1 MNFFQHQDLAR
12 RQSLLLVVL
21 FLLAVVVIVSAVNL
35 VVAYSTIYAGGQF
48 FGVTANSLSELGS
61 GFYTLVTLATLA
73 VIFGATLWKLAQISK
88 GGKVVAEMLGG
99 ERIDLAT
106 GEPAKRRL
114 INVVEEMAIASGTPV
129 PALYLI
135 ESQGVNAFAA
145 GFTPGQAVIGVTRGA
160 IELLSRDEL
169 QGVIAHEFSHILNGD
184 MRLNM
189 RLVGVLHGILV
200 IGLLGQAMMRG
211 TFKRSRYRYR
221 HLDSDPARRRGGGGA
236 PQTFLAG
243 LALMSVGYIGL
254 FLGNLIKAALSRQR
268 EYLADASS
276 VQFTRNPDGIANAL
290 RKIRLHEAGALVATP
305 NSEQMSHLFFGEAV
319 STGLMNLFST
329 HPPLEE
335 RIRRI
340 KPKFAID
347 HDPLPGVGI
356 EHLEGAG
363 AIPRF
368 NQLEDEGPVVGM
380 SAFSS
385 ASNVIDSQ
393 LTADQVV
400 ALVGTPQAAHLN
412 QAQLLKQAIP
422 PKLSKQIHR
431 RPGARALLVA
441 LMLDIDVEGR
451 RLQFGK
457 LEVDQEN
464 DFIAQI
470 RSTYRQLNQLPAQLR
485 LPLLDIALAVVATDN
500 QQNIR
505 EQLKLMRRVGLSSAG
520 LSLGQFAIFAIARA
534 QLLDQ
539 KRPGKVATHRRIEPL
554 MADVQLVVGLL
565 ARVGHDDEAAARAG
579 FVAAMTGFK
588 KSDWQLPDIALT
600 SVAQLEKSM
609 RRLCGLALMP
619 KMKLISALAV
629 TVLHDQQVRVEEL
642 ELLRAICEILD
653 CPLPPLS
660 V

>member
-12 RQSLLLVVL
+12 RQSAWLIVL
-21 FLLAVVVIVSAVNL
+21 FLMAVCVIVSAVNF
-35 VVAYSTIYAGGQF
+35 VVAYSVIYAGGQF
-48 FGVTANSLSELGS
+48 FGVEANSLAELS
-61 GFYTLVTLATLA
+61 DGFYWGVTLTTLS
-73 VIFGATLWKLAQISK
+73 VIFGSTLWKLSQISK

-106 GEPAKRRL
+106 GDPAKRRL

-135 ESQGVNAFAA
+135 DAQGVNAFAA
-145 GFTPGQAVIGVTRGA
+145 GFTPGQAVIGVTQGC

-189 RLVGVLHGILV
+189 RLVGILHGILV
-200 IGLLGQAMMRG
+200 IGLLGQALMRG

-254 FLGNLIKAALSRQR
+254 MLGNLIKAALSRQR

-276 VQFTRNPDGIANAL
+276 VQFTRNPEGIANAL
-290 RKIRLHEAGALVATP
+290 RKIRLHVSGALVATP

-329 HPPLEE
+329 HPPLDE

-340 KPKFAID
+340 RPNFRLE
-347 HDPLPGVGI
+347 HDPLPGAGV
-356 EHLEGAG
+356 EHLEGADP
-363 AIPRF
+363 IPRF
-368 NQLEDEGPVVGM
+368 
-380 SAFSS
+380 
-385 ASNVIDSQ
+385 SQ
-393 LTADQVV
+393 LVEEPLSAAVAGFSNASGAKVSLMTAEQVV
-400 ALVGTPQAAHLN
+400 ALVGTPQAKHLDK
-412 QAQLLKQAIP
+412 ARLLKKAIP
-422 PKLSKQIHR
+422 QKFSTQIHR
-431 RPGARALLVA
+431 RSGASALLIA
-441 LMLDIDVEGR
+441 LMLDLDDESRG
-451 RLQFGK
+451 LQLAK
-457 LEVDQEN
+457 LEVDLE
-464 DFIAQI
+464 AELTGLV
-470 RSTYRQLNQLPAQLR
+470 RSSYRQVSQLPGELR
-485 LPLLDIALAVVATDN
+485 LPLLDIALAVYATADKTS
-500 QQNIR
+500 IR
-505 EQLKLMRRVGLSSAG
+505 DQLKLMRRVALSSAE
-520 LSLGQFAIFAIARA
+520 LSLGQFAVFAIARA

-539 KRPGKVATHRRIEPL
+539 KKPGKAASYRRIDPV
-554 MADVQLVVGLL
+554 MADVRLVVGLL
-565 ARVGHDDEAAARAG
+565 ARVGHDDEAA
-579 FVAAMTGFK
+579 VKAAYSTAMNSFK
-588 KSDWQLPDIALT
+588 NPNLELPDGHLT
-600 SVAQLEKSM
+600 SVGQLEKSM

-619 KMKLISALAV
+619 KMQLISALAV
-629 TVLHDQQVRVEEL
+629 SVLHDQQVRVEEL

>member
-12 RQSLLLVVL
+12 RQSYLLIFL
-21 FLLAVVVIVSAVNL
+21 FLLAVGVIVSAVNL

-61 GFYTLVTLATLA
+61 GFYTLVTLATLT

-88 GGKVVAEMLGG
+88 GGKAVAEMLGG

-135 ESQGVNAFAA
+135 EAQGVNAFAA
-145 GFTPGQAVIGVTRGA
+145 GFTPSQAVIGVTRGT

-221 HLDSDPARRRGGGGA
+221 HLDSDPARRRGSGGS

-290 RKIRLHEAGALVATP
+290 RKIRLHESGALVATP
-305 NSEQMSHLFFGEAV
+305 NSEQMSHLFFGQAV

-329 HPPLEE
+329 HPPLNE
-335 RIRRI
+335 RILRI
-340 KPKFAID
+340 KPGFPID
-347 HDPLPGVGI
+347 HDPLPGAGI

-363 AIPRF
+363 EIPRF
-368 NQLEDEGPVVGM
+368 SQLGDTEPVAGI
-380 SAFSS
+380 SALSS
-385 ASNVIDSQ
+385 ASNAIVGE

-400 ALVGTPQAAHLN
+400 ALVGTPQAEHLN

-422 PKLSKQIHR
+422 PKFAKQIHR
-431 RPGARALLVA
+431 RPGARALLIA
-441 LMLDIDVEGR
+441 LMLDLSPEGR

-457 LEVDQEN
+457 LEIDQDT
-464 DFIAQI
+464 DFIALV
-470 RSTYRQLNQLPAQLR
+470 RSTYRQLSQLPGQLR
-485 LPLLDIALAVVATDN
+485 LPLLDIALAVYASDSKD
-500 QQNIR
+500 NIR
-505 EQLKLMRRVGLSSAG
+505 TQLKLMRQVGLSSEQ
-520 LSLGQFAIFAIARA
+520 LSLGQFAVFAIARA

-539 KRPGKVATHRRIEPL
+539 KRPGRAATYRRIEPL
-554 MADVQLVVGLL
+554 MADVHLVIGLL
-565 ARVGHDDEAAARAG
+565 ARVGHDNEQAAKAA
-579 FVAAMTGFK
+579 FVAAMAQFK
-588 KSDWQLPDIALT
+588 QTDQELPDAGAT
-600 SVAQLEKSM
+600 SVGQLEKSM

-619 KMKLISALAV
+619 KMALIAALAT